1 MTLHFRRPDDG
12 RDEQITGALRELLA
26 PPGGEAYWDGL
37 EARIVARLG
46 AAAVDIGPWSVLAAW
61 MRPALVAAAAA
72 VLFAAGALMQ
82 SRRAEASHA
91 YQALVAPPVAA
102 ISPAETALR
111 PALQSERE
119 TTLQFLISH

>member
-1 MTLHFRRPDDG
+1 MTLHFRRPGDG
-12 RDEQITGALRELLA
+12 RDDEISSALRDLLA

-46 AAAVDIGPWSVLAAW
+46 AAADVGPWGVLAAW

-72 VLFAAGALMQ
+72 VLFATGALLQ
-82 SRRAEASHA
+82 ARRAEARHA